1 MAESPG
7 FCQMTDVLTYHN
19 DNARTG
25 QTLHEEV
32 LSEENVNTNHFGK
45 LRILPTDD
53 RVDAQPLY
61 AAGVRLPG
69 QGMRNVLFVA
79 TEHDSVYAFDA
90 DSSQIFWRVSL
101 LGAQEVPSVW
111 TDHHSCTQVMPY
123 LGVTATPVI
132 DRKLGPNGTL
142 FVVAMS
148 KAQNGSTFFQR
159 LHALDLATGLDQVP
173 VAKVT
178 AVFPGTGAHSQ
189 GGYVIFDPAQYKERP
204 GLLLLNGIVYTA
216 WSSHCDIAPYTGW
229 IIGYDERTLAQ
240 TDVFNI
246 TPNGSDGSIWM
257 SGGGLA
263 TDSDN
268 NIYFLAANGTLDT
281 SLNSQGFPSQGNYGN
296 AFVKLST
303 AGNSLSVAD
312 YFATFESPTQNSRDL
327 DLGSGGALVLPDLI
341 DTQGT
346 VHHLAVGAGK
356 DQNIY
361 LVDRSNMGKFNPA
374 NDNAIYQKVS
384 GSLSGNVYST
394 PAFFNDT
401 LYFGPVG
408 GPLKAYPLQ
417 NARLAGVASH
427 TSQIF
432 RYPGATSS
440 VSANGT
446 NNGIVWATESNLG
459 FPAVL
464 HAYSATNLGSELYNS
479 ALVPLRDDFGQGNK
493 FITATIASARVYV
506 GTPNGVAVF
515 GLLDQTTL
523 TPVQVW
529 RDNHFGNPSNVGGGA
544 DGATPAGDNVA
555 NLIKYALGLDPFQPA
570 TAAQLPIGTLEPIG
584 ENTYPVLTV
593 ERTATA
599 PDVLYQVEVSS
610 DLNTWRSGPPFTIT
624 VVDADTQ
631 LIVRSATP
639 VNATPQFMRLSVA
652 RIPGQ

>member
-1 MAESPG
+1 
-7 FCQMTDVLTYHN
+7 
-19 DNARTG
+19 
-25 QTLHEEV
+25 
-32 LSEENVNTNHFGK
+32 
-45 LRILPTDD
+45 
-53 RVDAQPLY
+53 
-61 AAGVRLPG
+61 
-69 QGMRNVLFVA
+69 MRNVLFVA

-90 DSSQIFWRVSL
+90 DGSQIFWRVSL
-101 LGAQEVPSVW
+101 LGLQEVPSVW
-111 TDHHSCTQVMPY
+111 TDHHSCTQVMPS

-132 DRKLGPNGTL
+132 DRTLGPNGTL

-148 KAQNGSTFFQR
+148 KTQNGSTFFQR
-159 LHALDLATGLDQVP
+159 LHALDLATGTDQVP
-173 VAKVT
+173 AATVVAVY
-178 AVFPGTGAHSQ
+178 PGTGAHSQ

-216 WSSHCDIAPYTGW
+216 WSSHCDIPPYTGW
-229 IIGYDERTLAQ
+229 IIGYNERTLAQ
-240 TDVFNI
+240 TTVFNI

-263 TDSDN
+263 ADSEN

-281 SLNSQGFPSQGNYGN
+281 SLNPQGFPIQGDYGN

-303 AGNSLSVAD
+303 AGGALSVAD
-312 YFATFESPTQNSRDL
+312 YFATFETPAQNTRDL

-341 DTQGT
+341 DAQGT
-346 VHHLAVGAGK
+346 VRHLAVGAGK

-384 GSLSGNVYST
+384 GSLSGSIYST

-408 GPLKAYPLQ
+408 GPVKAYALQ
-417 NARLAGVASH
+417 NARLSGIASQ
-427 TSQIF
+427 TAQIF
-432 RYPGATSS
+432 RYPGATPS

-464 HAYSATNLGSELYNS
+464 HAYSATSLSQELYNS
-479 ALVPLRDDFGQGNK
+479 AQVSPRDNFGQGNK
-493 FITATIASARVYV
+493 FITPTIASARVYV
-506 GTPNGVAVF
+506 GAPNGVAVF

-523 TPVQVW
+523 TPLQVW
-529 RDNHFGNPSNVGGGA
+529 RDDHFGNPSNVGAGA

-555 NLIKYALGLDPFQPA
+555 NLIKYALGLDPFEPA
-570 TAAQLPIGTLEPIG
+570 TAAQLPVGSLEAIG
-584 ENTYPVLTV
+584 ENTYPVLNV

-599 PDVLYQVEVSS
+599 PDVQYQVEVSN
-610 DLNTWRSGPPFTIT
+610 DLNTWRSGPPFTVT

-631 LIVRSATP
+631 LVVRSATP
-639 VNATPQFMRLSVA
+639 VDAAPQFMRLRIA